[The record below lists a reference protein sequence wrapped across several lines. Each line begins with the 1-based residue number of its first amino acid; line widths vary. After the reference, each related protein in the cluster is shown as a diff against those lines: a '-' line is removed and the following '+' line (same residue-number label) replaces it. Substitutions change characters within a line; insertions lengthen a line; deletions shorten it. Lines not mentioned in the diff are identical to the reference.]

1 MVSAHTCAIAEEVA
15 SLKALASL
23 VWSGALSSKDSM
35 KDRPKPKNSPSLS
48 TLESETEVIAKDAA
62 EALPALRETVPEFLA
77 NMKNIREDSRY
88 LHKITSPE
96 AISEQK
102 MEVGFDIDESFVNEG
117 EHLENKNL
125 GRSIIPATSSE
136 NNFDSD
142 KSSSEPEKQLVNDLL
157 ATNTRNLPMKGV
169 TPPPTQLPSK
179 KSLGFG
185 KQSKLLT
192 QKGILKKVQALVR
205 RARLD
210 DEQKREKGEFAN
222 SAEMP
227 VDTMPKI
234 NNEYGELVKHAK
246 ELDNEYFESMKH
258 RAERTRLAGM
268 VPVVTAACQDCCFPT
283 EEVGESVG
291 FRYLLNSIHKTAMF
305 QKHGVKY
312 EWGPLCWMHEAPKL
326 EDNYR
331 NIVPGELTQRSSWL
345 FLLHRASTMVS
356 KTRFC

>member
-1 MVSAHTCAIAEEVA
+1 M
-15 SLKALASL
+15 LQ
-23 VWSGALSSKDSM
+23 
-35 KDRPKPKNSPSLS
+35 
-48 TLESETEVIAKDAA
+48 
-62 EALPALRETVPEFLA
+62 ETVPEFLA

-102 MEVGFDIDESFVNEG
+102 MEVGFDIDESFASEG
-117 EHLENKNL
+117 KHLENKNL
-125 GRSIIPATSSE
+125 GRSIIPTTSSE

-157 ATNTRNLPMKGV
+157 ATITRNLPMKGV
-169 TPPPTQLPSK
+169 TPPPTPLPSK

-210 DEQKREKGEFAN
+210 DDQKRERGEFAN

-234 NNEYGELVKHAK
+234 NNEYEELVQHAK

-258 RAERTRLAGM
+258 RAEKTRLAGM

-291 FRYLLNSIHKTAMF
+291 FRYLLNSIHNTAMF

-331 NIVPGELTQRSSWL
+331 NIVPGL
-345 FLLHRASTMVS
+345 MIGS
-356 KTRFC
+356 KSIAKNCYPYYT